1 MVPLL
6 LLSACSA
13 SAPVAHHRVLTV
25 AQAETTLWPGEI
37 QVAYQPPTEQQRR
50 SFDELVQALWRGV
63 VPGRAPELVALATRA
78 GMVLELWTIAE
89 RPTWVVREAPR
100 SQHGFGI
107 YMFHAAPIPPGRP
120 ILLQAPHVYFD
131 LRTQSVAAAMFW
143 GRDVPAE
150 VHGLFANSVH
160 RFQQAEGVRGKLRF
174 NPADVAH
181 NSEHPFQNATA
192 VVMTH
197 GPVVVIQL
205 HGFDGETNETAAAI
219 VSASRPEG
227 STEESSRVATSLA
240 SALGITVA
248 RYPEDTQALGGLDNV
263 QGRLAALF
271 STTRF
276 IHIELQLGVR
286 KQLADGA
293 VAQRWLRALVD
304 ELAAVR
310 PPKP

>member
-1 MVPLL
+1 M
-6 LLSACSA
+6 AQ
-13 SAPVAHHRVLTV
+13 HRVLTV

-37 QVAYQPPTEQQRR
+37 QVAYRSPTEQQRR
-50 SFDELVQALWRGV
+50 SLDDLVEALWRGV
-63 VPGRAPELVALATRA
+63 APGPAPDLVALASRA

-89 RPTWVVREAPR
+89 RPTWVVREPPKA
-100 SQHGFGI
+100 QHGLGI
-107 YMFHAAPIPPGRP
+107 YLFHAAPIPTGRP

-143 GRDVPAE
+143 GKTVPPE
-150 VHGLFANSVH
+150 IHGLFANSVH

-197 GPVVVIQL
+197 GPVIVIQL
-205 HGFDGETNETAAAI
+205 HGFDGQTSETAAAI

-227 STEESSRVATSLA
+227 STEESSRAASTLA

-263 QGRLAALF
+263 QGRLAAL
-271 STTRF
+271 SSATRF

-286 KQLADGA
+286 KQLAEAA
-293 VAQRWLRALVD
+293 VAQRWARALVD
-304 ELAAVR
+304 GLAAA
-310 PPKP
+310 PLPSP